1 MSEKVNVITNIV
13 SSMIS
18 IAYYQRVHIYVKT
31 CIQNLICQNCHQYL
45 IFEMI
50 IKEVFQTRTKGESDQ
65 IE

>member
-1 MSEKVNVITNIV
+1 
-13 SSMIS
+13 MIS

-65 IE
+65 NEC